1 MTSHSIGDWSFEPDA
16 NELRRGDERR
26 RLEHRAAR
34 TLELLCSRAGEMVT
48 PEDIVAQ
55 VWKGRAISANS
66 VPVVISDLRQALED
80 DARSPRY
87 IETVAKRGYRLM
99 VEPRA
104 EAPAAPRLNR
114 LRPMIIALGVLALV
128 IATALAWAISGRA
141 ADSPA
146 LVVRPVQNATGNPA
160 YQPLVNASSAM
171 IMAQADQ
178 LGGIQTFRGTSAR
191 KDAIRLESWLFIWN
205 GRLTLMMSA
214 QRPDGSVLWT
224 GVTTGGEQRIP
235 NDIARHMR
243 GLGER
248 LRHETARQGAGV
260 GP

>member
-1 MTSHSIGDWSFEPDA
+1 MTRHSIGNWSFEPDA

-48 PEDIVAQ
+48 PDDILAH

-99 VEPRA
+99 VAPPA
-104 EAPAAPRLNR
+104 ETLAASRPNR
-114 LRPMIIALGVLALV
+114 LRPIGIALGILTLV
-128 IATALAWAISGRA
+128 IATALAWAMFGRA
-141 ADSPA
+141 ADLPA
-146 LVVRPVQNATGNPA
+146 LVVTPVQNATGSRA

-171 IMAQADQ
+171 LMAQADQ
-178 LGGIQTFRGTSAR
+178 LSGVQTFRGSSPR

-214 QRPDGSVLWT
+214 QRPDGSILWT
-224 GVTTGGEQRIP
+224 GITTGDERRIP
-235 NDIARHMR
+235 NDIARQMHS
-243 GLGER
+243 LGER
-248 LRHETARQGAGV
+248 LRRKTAR
-260 GP
+260 